1 MVKKKRFLGGKKWP
15 KNGPKMAKKVMGVPQ
30 KIPKKSKMAKTGP
43 TEPRVIALK
52 RVKMH

>member
-1 MVKKKRFLGGKKWP
+1 
-15 KNGPKMAKKVMGVPQ
+15 MAKKVTGVPK
-30 KIPKKSKMAKTGP
+30 KIPRSPKKFEKMAKTGP